1 MFIPLHDHNTIKH
14 VYRPFVNW
22 ALLATNVLV
31 FVVVQHA
38 GVGDAATISDYSYG
52 LISSVLF
59 DMKDL
64 TPDLQAVPD
73 TATLIT
79 YAFLHGDWM
88 HLIGN
93 MLFLWVFGDNVEDAM
108 GHVRYLV
115 FYLACAAGA
124 GLAYALTSYGSD
136 VPLIGASGAT
146 AGIIAAYL
154 MLHPHV
160 KIWVLALG
168 RIPLRLSARWVLGA
182 WILLQFYNVVV
193 NQDSNVAWSAHIGGL
208 ITGAILVLVLRRRGV
223 PLFDKGL

>member
-1 MFIPLHDHNTIKH
+1 MFIPLHDHNKIKH
-14 VYRPFVNW
+14 VYKPFVNW
-22 ALLATNVLV
+22 ALLAANVFV
-31 FVVVQHA
+31 FVVIQHA
-38 GVGDAATISDYSYG
+38 GFGDAATISDYSYG

-73 TATLIT
+73 AATLVT

-124 GLAYALTSYGSD
+124 GFAYAITSFGSD
-136 VPLIGASGAT
+136 APLIGASGAT
-146 AGIIAAYL
+146 AGIIVAYL

-160 KIWVLALG
+160 KIWILALG

-182 WILLQFYNVVV
+182 WIVLQVYNVVV
-193 NQDSNVAWSAHIGGL
+193 DQDSNVAWSAHIGGL
-208 ITGAILVLVLRRRGV
+208 ITGAILVLFLRRRGV
-223 PLFDKGL
+223 PLFDKNL

>member
-1 MFIPLHDHNTIKH
+1 
-14 VYRPFVNW
+14 
-22 ALLATNVLV
+22 
-31 FVVVQHA
+31 
-38 GVGDAATISDYSYG
+38 
-52 LISSVLF
+52 
-59 DMKDL
+59 MKDL

-73 TATLIT
+73 AATLVT

-124 GLAYALTSYGSD
+124 GFAYAITSFGSD
-136 VPLIGASGAT
+136 APLIGASGAT
-146 AGIIAAYL
+146 AGIIVAYL

-160 KIWVLALG
+160 KIWILALG

-182 WILLQFYNVVV
+182 WIVLQVYNVVV
-193 NQDSNVAWSAHIGGL
+193 DQDSNVAWSAHIGGL
-208 ITGAILVLVLRRRGV
+208 ITGAILVLFLRRRGV
-223 PLFDKGL
+223 PLFDKNL

>member
-1 MFIPLHDHNTIKH
+1 MFIPLHDHNSIEHIYK
-14 VYRPFVNW
+14 PFVNW
-22 ALLATNVLV
+22 ALIAANFIV

-38 GVGDAATISDYSYG
+38 GMGEAATNSDYAYG

-59 DMKDL
+59 DIKDL
-64 TPDLQAVPD
+64 SPELQAVPD
-73 TATLIT
+73 TATLFT

-88 HLIGN
+88 HLLGN

-124 GLAYALTSYGSD
+124 GLVYALGSYGSD

-146 AGIIAAYL
+146 AGVIAAYL

-160 KIWVLALG
+160 KVWILALG

-182 WILLQFYNVVV
+182 WVVLQVVNVVIDRES
-193 NQDSNVAWSAHIGGL
+193 QVAWSAHIGGL
-208 ITGAILVLVLRRRGV
+208 ITGAILILVLRRRGV
-223 PLFDKGL
+223 PLFDRGY